1 MSSMAEVPT
10 RGRYRRSSVHAI
22 ANMNSNAN
30 ATVTARAALSANS
43 VYVGEPF
50 VLQIQISGGEN
61 PERPDLSK
69 LDGFSAV
76 FTRGIPSSSHVTQII
91 DGRVYQN
98 KQLGYKLN
106 YELRATRDGR
116 LVIPPIEVKVDGQTV
131 RTQRLLVQAQNP
143 SETENF
149 KLRLSLSKEQ
159 AYVGEQVVLEHLV
172 PEVERVP

>member
-1 MSSMAEVPT
+1 MGTLERCGQIWIAGLCLAMLA
-10 RGRYRRSSVHAI
+10 SSVQG
-22 ANMNSNAN
+22 

-91 DGRVYQN
+91 DGRV
-98 KQLGYKLN
+98 
-106 YELRATRDGR
+106 
-116 LVIPPIEVKVDGQTV
+116 
-131 RTQRLLVQAQNP
+131 
-143 SETENF
+143 
-149 KLRLSLSKEQ
+149 
-159 AYVGEQVVLEHLV
+159 
-172 PEVERVP
+172 